1 MRAAAHKVGYG
12 RPTLTA
18 AFTRKA
24 GRWRT
29 NGAQGEWRRGRTI
42 FVTQA
47 RGEQTTVGTTVRT
60 MLNMARHGTASLAA
74 ASLLALASPLGA
86 VEISGHFELEPR
98 GFSQSPAVPRQSRN
112 GLSFAA
118 QPELYHSFDD
128 DRQSLLFTPFL
139 RLDTADDR
147 RTHFD
152 VRELLYQRVLDEAE
166 LRIGIGRVFWGVAE
180 SYHLVDVINQTDL
193 VENIDREDKL
203 GQPLVNLTLI
213 RDWGALDLFVLPG
226 FRERTFPGQEG
237 RLRSEPFVDTDRATY
252 ESGAGRQRIDY
263 AVRWSHAV
271 GDIDIG
277 VAHFYGTSRA
287 PRLSAECAD
296 GRPVPPSRCDP
307 ATVVLAPRYEVVH
320 RTSLDLQATKD
331 ATLWK
336 LEALHESGPEDS
348 YLAWVAG
355 FEYTWFGIDESDV
368 DLGLLVEHLFDGRG
382 GNAPQPLENDIF
394 AGVRLAFN
402 DEASTDLLAGVIID
416 VEGDATTLNL
426 EASRRI
432 GGRWKVE
439 LEARA
444 WTGVDRDD
452 PMFPFRRDD
461 YVQLTLSR
469 FF

>member
-1 MRAAAHKVGYG
+1 
-12 RPTLTA
+12 
-18 AFTRKA
+18 
-24 GRWRT
+24 
-29 NGAQGEWRRGRTI
+29 
-42 FVTQA
+42 
-47 RGEQTTVGTTVRT
+47 
-60 MLNMARHGTASLAA
+60 MLNMARHGRASLAA
-74 ASLLALASPLGA
+74 PSLLALASPLGA
-86 VEISGHFELEPR
+86 VEISGYFELEPR
-98 GFSQSPAVPRQSRN
+98 GFSQSPVVPRQSRN

-271 GDIDIG
+271 GDFDIG
-277 VAHFYGTSRA
+277 VAHFYGTSRE
-287 PRLSAECAD
+287 PRLSTECAD

-307 ATVVLAPRYEVVH
+307 ATVVLAPRYDVVQ

-336 LEALHESGPEDS
+336 LEALHESGPGDS